1 MPQDVD
7 IPVRSAQLVISVFGT
22 IPAIEKFFHLV
33 MVITEGEA
41 IWMIEGVRSPGTPDI
56 HPSILTSSRYHFEQT
71 HGKQVT
77 SKTAAK

>member
-33 MVITEGEA
+33 MAITEGEA
-41 IWMIEGVRSPGTPDI
+41 IWMVRSPGTLDI
-56 HPSILTSSRYHFEQT
+56 HPSTLTSSRYHFEQT